1 MIKNT
6 INIFKLFNEE
16 FDIYIW
22 FIIFNNNIVCMDK
35 KYVFYKCT
43 LIIRLY

>member
-16 FDIYIW
+16 FDIYIY
-22 FIIFNNNIVCMDK
+22 IN
-35 KYVFYKCT
+35 KYKRYPTMKFKEKEPKTC
-43 LIIRLY
+43 